1 MSDSLTF
8 LVSASAEGCLSA
20 LTVLFH
26 NLCPIAIVTS
36 AILTKIA
43 LCHYSNAFKT
53 IKNIKNIFKAEL
65 IVQTI
70 LKVDQTVEK
79 NVHRKFV
86 SNTHY
91 ILLF

>member
-1 MSDSLTF
+1 MCDPNRGYSDHEAIAAILILSLIFYYWHNVLEAVVSDSLTF
-8 LVSASAEGCLSA
+8 LVSASAEGCFSA

-53 IKNIKNIFKAEL
+53 IKKY
-65 IVQTI
+65 
-70 LKVDQTVEK
+70 LKY
-79 NVHRKFV
+79 F
-86 SNTHY
+86 
-91 ILLF
+91 